1 MTTPTNEQLQV
12 MYNNFVKISQWLTR
26 KDQAPSPLPP
36 LYADI
41 LAELKA
47 LRDKVEDLEFK
58 QAANLEEIHYLQGLI
73 ERKSAEQGEAITE
86 PEQQATPKPAKKQTM
101 AKPSRKKK
109 NEVRKEENPVGQSP
123 LPEELPSAP
132 SLIPAP
138 AHLKEQEVSASA
150 TQGEDLPEQATP
162 EPSPANEP
170 LDIELDS
177 TVFTSVSEEVSRLLD
192 EINKKEDEDDTD

>member
-1 MTTPTNEQLQV
+1 MTTPTQEQLQV
-12 MYNNFVKISQWLTR
+12 MYNNFVKISQWLT
-26 KDQAPSPLPP
+26 KKEDAPSPLPP

-73 ERKSAEQGEAITE
+73 ERKSAEPSPSTPE
-86 PEQQATPKPAKKQTM
+86 PQATPEPKPKKQTI

-109 NEVRKEENPVGQSP
+109 KEESPVGQIP

-138 AHLKEQEVSASA
+138 APLKEQEVSANELE
-150 TQGEDLPEQATP
+150 TNPELSQT
-162 EPSPANEP
+162 ETEP

-177 TVFTSVSEEVSRLLD
+177 TVFTSISEEVSRLLD

>member
-1 MTTPTNEQLQV
+1 MTNQTPTPEQLQV
-12 MYNNFVKISQWLTR
+12 MYNNFVKISQWLT
-26 KDQAPSPLPP
+26 KKEDAPSPLPP

-73 ERKSAEQGEAITE
+73 ERKSAEPSPSTPE
-86 PEQQATPKPAKKQTM
+86 PQATPEPKPKKQTM

-109 NEVRKEENPVGQSP
+109 SEAEEEQ
-123 LPEELPSAP
+123 PSAP
-132 SLIPAP
+132 IHIPAP
-138 AHLKEQEVSASA
+138 APLKEQEVSANELE
-150 TQGEDLPEQATP
+150 TNPELSQT
-162 EPSPANEP
+162 ETEP

-177 TVFTSVSEEVSRLLD
+177 TVFTSISEEVSRLLD